1 MSARIMFV
9 GLFRWNAG
17 SSQTLIGYRAAGE
30 KQGCEI
36 AICADAGFADDKVAE
51 LVPVR
56 PLSWATHLVFAYED
70 PQFLSHEEIERCLIV
85 PRQRRIVID
94 TDAHWGPLRAFGS
107 DSTGGIFGSA
117 RWHELYRELS
127 DTILQPRLGGLPS
140 GTEYFA
146 YFGMQTPGK
155 GRYRAGD
162 EKPEIQYIGNNWWRW
177 EALQNLVRDNA
188 APDRRIVVRGRWWN
202 DETCPGYRDATWS
215 DPELLRRYDI
225 AVAPS
230 VPLGKVVS
238 TMSEAA
244 VTPVL
249 SRPKLSSLQLL
260 LPRVFETLAAG
271 TLPYFPATM
280 SYLLDVLPELTP
292 FVQRAT
298 EAPLIPQLLAD
309 RETYLR
315 DLNDAQRA
323 AYERFNYDTVF
334 AQLHALLTK

>member
-1 MSARIMFV
+1 VRDLLPKARVSVDHF
-9 GLFRWNAG
+9 
-17 SSQTLIGYRAAGE
+17 
-30 KQGCEI
+30 
-36 AICADAGFADDKVAE
+36 
-51 LVPVR
+51 
-56 PLSWATHLVFAYED
+56 HLVKLGNDMLTA
-70 PQFLSHEEIERCLIV
+70 V
-85 PRQRRIVID
+85 RRRVS
-94 TDAHWGPLRAFGS
+94 W
-107 DSTGGIFGSA
+107 
-117 RWHELYRELS
+117 
-127 DTILQPRLGGLPS
+127 
-140 GTEYFA
+140 
-146 YFGMQTPGK
+146 
-155 GRYRAGD
+155 
-162 EKPEIQYIGNNWWRW
+162 
-177 EALQNLVRDNA
+177 
-188 APDRRIVVRGRWWN
+188 DRHNRRGR
-202 DETCPGYRDATWS
+202 
-215 DPELLRRYDI
+215 
-225 AVAPS
+225 VAPS